1 MERET
6 SKLVPSFFL
15 KLFFFCVFA
24 TDFCCPPRSSGLA
37 LNKGHEKRWH
47 LSMARR
53 LHGAIGHGAMC
64 GGRRERLLDWG
75 TWCFGHW
82 AVGWRRISASF
93 VGGGELSEVRRE
105 KENCQAK
112 SAWNAS
118 CIYLAVR
125 IRPPSALTSSPTTVG
140 GVCTYV

>member
-1 MERET
+1 MNTEYVA
-6 SKLVPSFFL
+6 KLVGAGWSTTSDLKGVWVGLVIIQIVLSFFG
-15 KLFFFCVFA
+15 VFA
-24 TDFCCPPRSSGLA
+24 LQFRCPLRSSGLA

-82 AVGWRRISASF
+82 AVG
-93 VGGGELSEVRRE
+93 
-105 KENCQAK
+105 
-112 SAWNAS
+112 
-118 CIYLAVR
+118 
-125 IRPPSALTSSPTTVG
+125 
-140 GVCTYV
+140 